1 VLGHVLG
8 GVTFIHD
15 HLESALILIVAISV
29 IPMIVEYVLAKRRER
44 KQTSAGVGQEERA
57 AVMEKLNGDS

>member
-1 VLGHVLG
+1 VLG
-8 GVTFIHD
+8 GVAFIHD

-44 KQTSAGVGQEERA
+44 KQKSAGEGQDGERT
-57 AVMEKLNGDS
+57 AVMDKLNGDS